1 MISAQLRTIN
11 GELYEVVVARSEHD
25 RKYMGNA
32 CKTPELAKDHALNVA
47 SNLLADAQ
55 ARLLKAQ
62 NDAIAAREIV
72 EAITALKVEDVVIV
86 AKGWNSVQV

>member
-1 MISAQLRTIN
+1 MIKSELRKVE
-11 GELYEVVVARSEHD
+11 ELYEVVVSSSEHD

-32 CKTPELAKDHALNVA
+32 ATTPQVAKDHALNVA

-62 NDAIAAREIV
+62 SDAIAARQVV
-72 EAITALKVEDVVIV
+72 ESIKKLDVSSVV
-86 AKGWNSVQV
+86 SVPRGWSSVQV